1 MEEEKMPLWKRLAME
16 KGLIQDGADQPQEL
30 RNDSEKREEDNG
42 GDGDSG
48 SPSTGASRRFTS
60 VRVYADSLPLLRR
73 YATFSGNDQARSYA
87 EILDALLGNWEK
99 SYEVVNAPLERKR
112 RELAKRNDSIND
124 YCHRYMHYFLPI
136 SARNAIFVHQIIQY
150 FADSIWNT
158 FQSQSSQPSSRC
170 PKELYAAGAQQDAFP
185 VRIS

>member
-112 RELAKRNDSIND
+112 RKLAKRND
-124 YCHRYMHYFLPI
+124 
-136 SARNAIFVHQIIQY
+136 
-150 FADSIWNT
+150 
-158 FQSQSSQPSSRC
+158 
-170 PKELYAAGAQQDAFP
+170 E
-185 VRIS
+185 

>member
-1 MEEEKMPLWKRLAME
+1 MPLWKRLAME

-48 SPSTGASRRFTS
+48 SPSTGTSRRFTS

-87 EILDALLGNWEK
+87 EILDALLGDWEK
-99 SYEVVNAPLERKR
+99 SYEVVNELLERK
-112 RELAKRNDSIND
+112 KRD
-124 YCHRYMHYFLPI
+124 L
-136 SARNAIFVHQIIQY
+136 
-150 FADSIWNT
+150 
-158 FQSQSSQPSSRC
+158 SSGTMGNCQ
-170 PKELYAAGAQQDAFP
+170 
-185 VRIS
+185 